1 MRVVALLSL
10 AGLLSSAHAEDPAVP
25 SHPAAEAAIADAVK
39 LAVDGK
45 LDEWITKYCSRCHDA
60 ASAARWKAYQ
70 LKSASVGGAA
80 CLVGEDKAGV
90 KVTRWRGDPDTDRVA
105 TAYIQCG
112 DRLPVPVTVQRDA
125 EDASRF
131 WIESISI

>member
-1 MRVVALLSL
+1 MHAVLLLSL
-10 AGLLSSAHAEDPAVP
+10 LSLLSSAQAEEPVVP

-45 LDEWITKYCSRCHDA
+45 LDEWIKKYCSRCHDA
-60 ASAARWKAYQ
+60 ASAERWKAYQ
-70 LKSASVGGAA
+70 LKSASTGGAA
-80 CLVGEDKAGV
+80 CLVGDDKDQV
-90 KVTRWRGDPDTDRVA
+90 KVTRWRGDPDTERVA